1 MPTKGYGDLVDI
13 ELRGQKTV
21 RRTLWLA
28 YGLMAVL
35 LLVAAVIGL
44 RVTPADRTVQPL
56 AETSLAQ
63 PAPSSPV
70 PAAKATAPLPS
81 FDIVTIDPR
90 GQAVIAGR
98 AAPGD
103 RVKVLDGGKLIGEVT
118 ADARGEWVLVPEG
131 PMPPGNRQLE
141 LEATGRD
148 GGPVRRSA
156 DAVALSI
163 TPSPSGQG
171 APSALAVLLPQ
182 DKSRPAQ
189 ILQRPEAATGRR
201 TAGS

>member
-1 MPTKGYGDLVDI
+1 M
-13 ELRGQKTV
+13 
-21 RRTLWLA
+21 
-28 YGLMAVL
+28 
-35 LLVAAVIGL
+35 
-44 RVTPADRTVQPL
+44 
-56 AETSLAQ
+56 
-63 PAPSSPV
+63 
-70 PAAKATAPLPS
+70 
-81 FDIVTIDPR
+81 
-90 GQAVIAGR
+90 
-98 AAPGD
+98 
-103 RVKVLDGGKLIGEVT
+103 LDGGKLIGEVT
-118 ADARGEWVLVPEG
+118 ADARGEWVLVPEA

-189 ILQRPEAATGRR
+189 ILQRPEAATGSR